1 MANIRTLKLNL
12 LADTKDFSKGIKEA
26 SGQTDSFSGKI
37 KSGMAS
43 IAKSAALAG
52 VAVAGMAAAFAVD
65 AVKAAAA
72 DQKSQKQL
80 ALALKNTT
88 KATNTQIKAVE
99 KWITKQQFAYGV
111 SDTKLRPALAK
122 LTRVTGDVTKAQ
134 DLLSL
139 AMDVSAGTGKDL
151 STVTDALVKAQ
162 NGNLGA
168 LKRLGVPLSDT
179 IIKTKDLAAAN
190 DLMAK
195 SYGGAAAA
203 NADTFSGKL
212 AIFNERIGEA
222 KEAIGTAILTA
233 IQPFADKWLPKISKG
248 ITDVI
253 DGFQGKKGTSA
264 GISLGQSIRDLA

>member
-1 MANIRTLKLNL
+1 
-12 LADTKDFSKGIKEA
+12 
-26 SGQTDSFSGKI
+26 
-37 KSGMAS
+37 
-43 IAKSAALAG
+43 
-52 VAVAGMAAAFAVD
+52 MAAAFAVD

-139 AMDVSAGTGKDL
+139 AMDVAAGTGKDL

-222 KEAIGTAILTA
+222 KEAI
-233 IQPFADKWLPKISKG
+233 
-248 ITDVI
+248 ITDCP
-253 DGFQGKKGTSA
+253 
-264 GISLGQSIRDLA
+264 